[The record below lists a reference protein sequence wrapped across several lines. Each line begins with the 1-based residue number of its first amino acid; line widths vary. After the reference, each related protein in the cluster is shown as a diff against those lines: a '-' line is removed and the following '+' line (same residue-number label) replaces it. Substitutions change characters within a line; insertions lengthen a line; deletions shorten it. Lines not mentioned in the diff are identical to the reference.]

1 MLQILNLG
9 KQTLKIK
16 LVLNK
21 RKKEKDSMDYWWNDL
36 IFRLLCVCM

>member
-9 KQTLKIK
+9 KQTLTIK

-21 RKKEKDSMDYWWNDL
+21 IKKKKGLYG
-36 IFRLLCVCM
+36 LLVEWSDF